1 MGGGDLNL
9 KKSWHPLLMKNQ
21 SRVWEEET
29 KALQERKQLAQLQ
42 KERAEERQI
51 QELQRLQAEQ
61 GGKKVQERV
70 EWLYAAPSAGSGPN
84 AEDLEQYLLGKKT
97 VDKLFKEQDEKKI
110 AQLAASSGQTGQT
123 AAQGG
128 VAGFTALG
136 QNANNARDL
145 AAKIREDPLLAIKQQ
160 EQAAYE
166 NAKKKYLRDGKI
178 NGGMTG
184 SNGVPIDPAERKK
197 RQEKEEKRHLEIL
210 LRTTLDMPGLEFV
223 VLLPPGLV
231 RHLLVEVLTCGTP
244 DLLLP
249 KVTARSPLQTNGNG
263 RPYQSKP
270 QGMTDEQ
277 RTKARENAAA
287 RLAEMQSSAATIA
300 AERATR
306 IAKLEAEDAITLE
319 KDMEARQKVADGKK
333 GKGSGQT
340 GPDFLLNQYRNM
352 GDQSLGQVMKGRGKS
367 GLVKDRD
374 D

>member
-1 MGGGDLNL
+1 M
-9 KKSWHPLLMKNQ
+9 
-21 SRVWEEET
+21 
-29 KALQERKQLAQLQ
+29 
-42 KERAEERQI
+42 
-51 QELQRLQAEQ
+51 
-61 GGKKVQERV
+61 
-70 EWLYAAPSAGSGPN
+70 
-84 AEDLEQYLLGKKT
+84 
-97 VDKLFKEQDEKKI
+97 
-110 AQLAASSGQTGQT
+110 
-123 AAQGG
+123 
-128 VAGFTALG
+128 AGFTALG

-197 RQEKEEKRHLEIL
+197 RQEKEEKRRRKEERHREKEERRSRKSRKHGRDGNRSEEEDERSFRRP
-210 LRTTLDMPGLEFV
+210 RTDSLTDRYTLGRPRNSSPNDTRHARPRIRSPSPSRSRSPPPRRGSYMRDPRSSPTQSDGREFV
-223 VLLPPGLV
+223 DEDKPYRRRTQERP
-231 RHLLVEVLTCGTP
+231 RY
-244 DLLLP
+244 DDNRSRQ
-249 KVTARSPLQTNGNG
+249 RSPLQTNGNG